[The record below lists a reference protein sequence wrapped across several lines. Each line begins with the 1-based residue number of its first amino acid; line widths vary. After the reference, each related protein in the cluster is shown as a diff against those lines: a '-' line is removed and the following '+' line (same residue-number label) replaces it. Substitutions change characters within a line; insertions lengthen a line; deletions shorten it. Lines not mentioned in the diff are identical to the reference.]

1 MRFSKDVLPIS
12 SDNDDQSTNIQI
24 KITNS
29 SWESLSHKEAA
40 ITKID
45 WSYSNN
51 FAKVILTLL
60 WWKDLDSFIEP
71 K

>member
-1 MRFSKDVLPIS
+1 MRFSNDVLPIS
-12 SDNDDQSTNIQI
+12 PNNDDQSTNLQI
-24 KITNS
+24 KITKS
-29 SWESLSHKEAA
+29 SCERLSHKVAA

-60 WWKDLDSFIEP
+60 WWKDLRLIYRT
-71 K
+71 